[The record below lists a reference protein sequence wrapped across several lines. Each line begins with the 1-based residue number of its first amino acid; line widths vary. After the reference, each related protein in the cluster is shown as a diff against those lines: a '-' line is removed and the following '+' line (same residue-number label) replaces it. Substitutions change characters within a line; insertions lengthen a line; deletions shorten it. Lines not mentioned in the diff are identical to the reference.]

1 MDLLLTVLAIA
12 VVGIWAA
19 ASAYMLDVATEAAD
33 QQCRALDA
41 FDWLQ
46 IALGPITYIT
56 LLVESRHDR

>member
-1 MDLLLTVLAIA
+1 MDPLLTVLAIA

-19 ASAYMLDVATEAAD
+19 ASAYLLDVATEAAD
-33 QQCRALDA
+33 QECRPLDA

-56 LLVESRHDR
+56 ILMESRRDR